1 MQRITSRLRI
11 VLIILLLAAVAVP
24 VTGVIKKYNGRTVKT
39 YRVEGGW
46 GYSVMVKNKEMIHQ
60 PFIPAIAG
68 KKPFSTQHDAAK
80 TGRIVMR
87 KLQHGKMPTLTKE
100 ELLKAGIITQGQ

>member
-1 MQRITSRLRI
+1 MQITRRLK
-11 VLIILLLAAVAVP
+11 VLLLILLLAAVAVP
-24 VTGVIKKYNGRTVKT
+24 VTGVIKKHNGRTVKT

-46 GYSVMVKNKEMIHQ
+46 GYSIMVKNKEVIHQ

-68 KKPFSTQHDAAK
+68 KTPFSTKHDAAK
-80 TGRIVMR
+80 TGRIVLK

-100 ELLKAGIITQGQ
+100 ELVKAGIITQGQ